1 MTAFQKAWYAL
12 KKNVSDMP
20 NMPNDPDMDHDPYP
34 YYQPNALLQQGARNT
49 GYSVPTT
56 PEQLR
61 IEAAMAR
68 RTQARP
74 TGPTSDFYGQ
84 AFKQNMNDELNQ
96 SLGTNVPTP
105 TSAGVGKLTDEQ
117 IQQILSNTGNFGG
130 F

>member
-1 MTAFQKAWYAL
+1 MNPMNDAWML
-12 KKNVSDMP
+12 LKNVSDMP
-20 NMPNDPDMDHDPYP
+20 NMANDPDVDHDPGV
-34 YYQPNALLQQGARNT
+34 YQPNAFLQQGARKT
-49 GYSVPTT
+49 QGAIPKT
-56 PEQLR
+56 PKQLR
-61 IEAAMAR
+61 VQAAMAR

-84 AFKQNMNDELNQ
+84 AAAQRQNNQLNQ
-96 SLGTNVPTP
+96 ALGTNVPTP